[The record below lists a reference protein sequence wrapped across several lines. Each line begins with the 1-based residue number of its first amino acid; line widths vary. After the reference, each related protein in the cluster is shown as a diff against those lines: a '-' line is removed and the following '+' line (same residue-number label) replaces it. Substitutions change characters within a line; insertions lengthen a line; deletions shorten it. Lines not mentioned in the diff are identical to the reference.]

1 VLFTLDELASYL
13 QVGSVAPATG
23 GLLQELTED
32 LVTDVVGVAKANSP
46 RVKPIALEVAA
57 RAYRNANG
65 YASETVDDYTYQ
77 RASGTQEAG
86 VYLTD
91 SERATLLAVKSGTVS
106 RSVRSV
112 KMRSAS
118 APWPAGVIEE
128 R

>member
-1 VLFTLDELASYL
+1 MFTLEELASYL
-13 QVGSVAPATG
+13 QVDAVNASTG
-23 GLLQELTED
+23 ALLHDLTEGLILD
-32 LVTDVVGVAKANSP
+32 LVGVAASANP

-65 YASETVDDYTYQ
+65 YASETVDDYTYR
-77 RASGTQEAG
+77 RAATTQEAG

-91 SERATLLAVKSGTVS
+91 TERATLLAVRGGFAS

-112 KMRSAS
+112 KLRSAS
-118 APWPAGVIEE
+118 GPWTPGVIEE

>member
-1 VLFTLDELASYL
+1 MFTLDELASYL
-13 QVGSVAPATG
+13 QVDAVNPATG
-23 GLLQELTED
+23 ALLLDLTEG
-32 LVTDVVGVAKANSP
+32 LVLDVVGVAASGNP

-65 YASETVDDYTYQ
+65 YASETVDDYTYR
-77 RASGTQEAG
+77 RATATQEAG

-91 SERATLLAVKSGTVS
+91 TERATLLAVKGGTVS
-106 RSVRSV
+106 RTVRSV

>member
-1 VLFTLDELASYL
+1 VFILDELASYL
-13 QVGSVAPATG
+13 QVASIPPGTG
-23 GLLQELTED
+23 DLLHELTED
-32 LVTDVVGVAKANSP
+32 LITDVVGGANVDNP

-77 RASGTQEAG
+77 RAAGTQEAG

-91 SERATLLAVKSGTVS
+91 SERATLLAVKSGRVS

>member
-1 VLFTLDELASYL
+1 MFTLGELASYL
-13 QVGSVAPATG
+13 QVDAVNPATG
-23 GLLQELTED
+23 TLLLDLTTGLVL
-32 LVTDVVGVAKANSP
+32 DVAGNAAADNP

-65 YASETVDDYTYQ
+65 YASETVDDYTYR
-77 RASGTQEAG
+77 RASATQEAG

-91 SERATLLAVKSGTVS
+91 AERATLLALRNGTAS

-118 APWPAGVIEE
+118 GPWPAGVIEQ

>member
-1 VLFTLDELASYL
+1 VFTNDELVSYL
-13 QVGSVAPATG
+13 QVGDIATATAD
-23 GLLQELTED
+23 LLHDLTEE
-32 LVTDVVGVAKANSP
+32 LVLDVAGVENANSP

-65 YASETVDDYTYQ
+65 YSSETVDDYTYQ
-77 RASGTQEAG
+77 RAAGTQEAG

-91 SERATLLAVKSGTVS
+91 SERATLLALKAG
-106 RSVRSV
+106 RSARTVRSV

-118 APWPAGVIEE
+118 APWPAGVTED